1 MGFRKKLVKIFLH
14 TACLCPIGWN
24 RKVDETM
31 KMEAVWRALPRRI
44 REKVTEKELES
55 VQEIRLRCGQP
66 VLLRKEGRQIHLM
79 GERVSAAELRETV
92 SLLSAYSLYAFE
104 EEMRQGYLTL
114 EGGHRVG
121 FCGKTVMENGEI
133 RTLKQINAL
142 NIRIA
147 REQKGWGE
155 AFLPDLMEGERFCH
169 TLIVSPPGCGK
180 TTLLRDIVRCLSE
193 RTLMVGVVDERGEIA
208 PLRDGV
214 PQMDVGQCTDV
225 LEGCPKAKGMILLL
239 RSMSP
244 DVIAVDELGRQEDVD
259 AVQEVLHCGVKL
271 IATAHGYDFEDI
283 QNRLRPLVQGGI
295 FERYVFLSNRNGTG
309 TLEQI
314 LNKEGNIIRKGEGE

>member
-1 MGFRKKLVKIFLH
+1 
-14 TACLCPIGWN
+14 
-24 RKVDETM
+24 M
-31 KMEAVWRALPRRI
+31 KTEAVWRALPRRI
-44 REKVTEKELES
+44 REKISEKELEQ
-55 VQEIRLRCGQP
+55 VQEIRLRCGQL
-66 VLLRKEGRQIHLM
+66 VFLKMRDRQYRQLAECI
-79 GERVSAAELRETV
+79 SAADLRETV

-104 EEMRQGYLTL
+104 EELKQGYLTM

-121 FCGKTVMENGEI
+121 FCGKAVMEKGEI

-142 NIRIA
+142 NIRLA

-155 AFLPDLMEGERFCH
+155 DFLPDLMEEGRFCH

-193 RTLMVGVVDERGEIA
+193 RMLTVGVVDERGEIA

-214 PQMDVGQCTDV
+214 PQMDVGACTDV

-244 DVIAVDELGRQEDVD
+244 DIIAVDELGRKEDMD
-259 AVQEVLHCGVKL
+259 AVYEVLHCGVKL
-271 IATAHGYDFEDI
+271 IATVHGYDFADVER
-283 QNRLRPLVQGGI
+283 RLQPLMQGKI
-295 FERYVFLSNRNGTG
+295 FERYLFLSNRNGTG
-309 TLEQI
+309 TLEGI
-314 LNKEGNIIRKGEGE
+314 LDRDGVVIRKGEEI